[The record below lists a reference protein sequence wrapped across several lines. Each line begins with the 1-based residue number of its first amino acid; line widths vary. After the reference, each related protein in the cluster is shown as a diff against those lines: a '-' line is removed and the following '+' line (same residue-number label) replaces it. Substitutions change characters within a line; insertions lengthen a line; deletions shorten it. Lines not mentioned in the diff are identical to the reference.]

1 MTHEPARETARIYQF
16 PVRARQASAPDA
28 KAETRQGA
36 ARTDAG
42 SAQIAYAACGSGWY
56 HDAAIQETEPA
67 RKP

>member
-16 PVRARQASAPDA
+16 PVCVRQGSTPDM
-28 KAETRQGA
+28 KADTRQGA
-36 ARTDAG
+36 ARTDAA

>member
-1 MTHEPARETARIYQF
+1 MADEAARETARIYQF
-16 PVRARQASAPDA
+16 PVRVRPGSVPEPKADTRQAAV
-28 KAETRQGA
+28 
-36 ARTDAG
+36 RTDTG